1 MNQDLS
7 QDRYYFSESQQRQE
21 EIKRM
26 PVPYAARCLGKLEKD
41 IGPAIHETNLGKA
54 LLRRVHQGM
63 DAETTDVDA
72 IGGGKMLRGPGGKFS
87 GAYAKSRPKRKPTV

>member
-7 QDRYYFSESQQRQE
+7 QDRFYFSESQQRQE

-41 IGPAIHETNLGKA
+41 IGPAIHETILGKA
-54 LLRRVHQGM
+54 LASRVKQGEG
-63 DAETTDVDA
+63 AEATDVDA
-72 IGGGKMLRGPGGKFS
+72 IGGGRMLRGQGGKFT
-87 GAYAKSRPKRKPTV
+87 GAYAKTKPKRKPTI